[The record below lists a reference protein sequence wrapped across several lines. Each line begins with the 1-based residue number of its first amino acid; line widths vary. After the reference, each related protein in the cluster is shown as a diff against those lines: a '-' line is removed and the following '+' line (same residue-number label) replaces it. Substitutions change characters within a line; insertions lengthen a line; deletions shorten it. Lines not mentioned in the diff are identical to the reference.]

1 MKASELG
8 LASTIYVINKVTGA
22 IDEFKPDSLSVVGDT
37 IEIKTKDYGNL
48 KVQKD
53 YNFHEL
59 KEKNLTFYFVEKD
72 WLKALLPMQEMIVE
86 SIKVKLSK
94 ASDRLDKIK
103 KEINKIENGI

>member
-8 LASTIYVINKVTGA
+8 LASIIYVLNKVTGE
-22 IDEFKPDSLSVVGDT
+22 IDEFKPNSLSVVGDT
-37 IEIKTKDYGNL
+37 IEIKTNDYGNL

-53 YNFHEL
+53 FNFHEL

-72 WLKALLPMQEMIVE
+72 WLKALLPMQERIV
-86 SIKVKLSK
+86 SGIHHQLLK
-94 ASDRLDKIK
+94 ATERLEKIK